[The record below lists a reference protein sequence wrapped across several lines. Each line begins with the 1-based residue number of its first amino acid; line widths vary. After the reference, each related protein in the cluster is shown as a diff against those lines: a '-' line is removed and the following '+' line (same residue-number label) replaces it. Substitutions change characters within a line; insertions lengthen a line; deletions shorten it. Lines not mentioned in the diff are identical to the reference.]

1 VTYTQDKRANQVG
14 RPKHQVKELEA
25 LLREGERKGWRVEK
39 GKKYFKM
46 LCPNAC
52 KCRKTVHL
60 TPSGAQYEENLRH
73 KLSRDTCWNE
83 EADR

>member
-1 VTYTQDKRANQVG
+1 MT
-14 RPKHQVKELEA
+14 RPRHQVKELEA
-25 LLREGERKGWRVEK
+25 VLREAERKDWRVEK

-46 LCPNAC
+46 LCPNLC

-73 KLSRDTCWNE
+73 KLSRDTCWDK